1 MTANDDELL
10 DVDNM
15 ELMSEHDSQG
25 SDQKP
30 ISWIQNLYD
39 IWKFIGVICYHFTLT
54 LLVAYYINSNF
65 ASQYIK
71 DIFWMFLIVRPSL
84 IAFYS
89 VFVTCMDAHKTYVR
103 RKKYVYQKELDELNF
118 ENLQEL
124 KKNAKA
130 MIRHDTAQSL
140 EDDKMEAKNAARK
153 NLNAEDGDLR
163 EILEAQG
170 LDLPEDLQHIY
181 QESEDEDED
190 AKENDKG
197 PRNYLKEIE
206 FEFPELASY
215 SELFW

>member
-1 MTANDDELL
+1 
-10 DVDNM
+10 
-15 ELMSEHDSQG
+15 
-25 SDQKP
+25 
-30 ISWIQNLYD
+30 
-39 IWKFIGVICYHFTLT
+39 
-54 LLVAYYINSNF
+54 
-65 ASQYIK
+65 
-71 DIFWMFLIVRPSL
+71 
-84 IAFYS
+84 
-89 VFVTCMDAHKTYVR
+89 
-103 RKKYVYQKELDELNF
+103 
-118 ENLQEL
+118 
-124 KKNAKA
+124 